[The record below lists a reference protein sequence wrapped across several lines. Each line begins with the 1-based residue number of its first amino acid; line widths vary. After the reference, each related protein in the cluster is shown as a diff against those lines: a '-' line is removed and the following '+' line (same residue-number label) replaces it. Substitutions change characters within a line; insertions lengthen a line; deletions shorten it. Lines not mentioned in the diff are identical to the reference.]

1 METAKRFNSSSS
13 ITAPLGADMRQR
25 YSPLQTCKNGKTF
38 MVIGRAVVKRIRKK
52 GQLPEYQAS
61 GHGEEMGEWEAIAH
75 LE

>member
-1 METAKRFNSSSS
+1 
-13 ITAPLGADMRQR
+13 MRQR